1 MKLKMFKISI
11 IAIIVI
17 LTTTFIFIGKI
28 NSSKNNLSKNST
40 SNTESKEKVKQKD
53 IPKKAENQK
62 ELPKEKNE
70 SVDVV
75 ESPKEDIKENKV
87 SSNTSTT
94 STTSKI
100 IEIETSI
107 KLLEYLKR
115 NNTIDDGMYNFCIN
129 KLLHKIE
136 FEKQKQ
142 DDKYINDLNNYKL
155 LT

>member
-1 MKLKMFKISI
+1 M
-11 IAIIVI
+11 
-17 LTTTFIFIGKI
+17 
-28 NSSKNNLSKNST
+28 
-40 SNTESKEKVKQKD
+40 
-53 IPKKAENQK
+53 EN
-62 ELPKEKNE
+62 
-70 SVDVV
+70 
-75 ESPKEDIKENKV
+75 ENKV
-87 SSNTSTT
+87 P
-94 STTSKI
+94 SKI

-129 KLLHKIE
+129 KLLNKIE